1 MSAFLPSSTFLPP
14 PVFPTSRPR
23 PHQRCLPTAR
33 NTFILVRHAESVPN
47 LAQKIVSRPSVGVL
61 PENGLTPS
69 GHASALAA
77 GSALAPLVA
86 AKSTLFLTSDFSRAA
101 ETAAHLRSSL
111 PSACL
116 RVEPRLRERFFGTLD
131 GGPSAAYETV
141 WAEDLV
147 GGDRPSGTESV
158 YAVAGRAAQ
167 VVREC
172 DALLDETAVVLVA
185 HGDVLQI
192 LAAVFEGR
200 DAARHREGDHL
211 ENCGMRVYDGGVGRA
226 HVERRRNMAGLE
238 V

>member
-1 MSAFLPSSTFLPP
+1 MSAFLPPP
-14 PVFPTSRPR
+14 AYPTSRPR
-23 PHQRCLPTAR
+23 PLQRCPPTAR

-47 LAQKIVSRPSVGVL
+47 ASQKIVSRPSVGVL

-69 GHASALAA
+69 GRAAALTAGPALAA
-77 GSALAPLVA
+77 FVTG
-86 AKSTLFLTSDFSRAA
+86 KSTLFLTSDFSRAA
-101 ETAAHLRSSL
+101 ETAAQLRSSL
-111 PSACL
+111 PAAGL
-116 RVEPRLRERFFGTLD
+116 RVEPRLRERFFGAFD
-131 GGPSAAYETV
+131 GGPSAAYKTV
-141 WAEDLV
+141 WAEDAG
-147 GGDRPSGTESV
+147 GGDRPSGAEGV

-172 DALLDETAVVLVA
+172 DTLLDETVVVLVA

-211 ENCGMRVYDGGVGRA
+211 ENCGMRVYDGGVGSA
-226 HVERRRNMAGLE
+226 DVERRRRNKTGLE